1 MLLTYD
7 FADVGDIFLGSHE
20 IGEVI
25 DMELVQT
32 TGDDGVVV
40 TLDSH
45 DVIGVV
51 WTAEVFQWLVEYLCT
66 LAELDAKQDECST
79 VYIPSLANP

>member
-1 MLLTYD
+1 
-7 FADVGDIFLGSHE
+7 
-20 IGEVI
+20 
-25 DMELVQT
+25 MELVQT

-45 DVIGVV
+45 DVIGIV
-51 WTAEVFQWLVEYLCT
+51 WTAEVFQWLVEYLRT
-66 LAELDAKQDECST
+66 LTELNAKQDECST